1 MPRQQPDQPPAANER
16 ADWPEEEDLV
26 EQTFGPD
33 PLAVRHT
40 DHYLQEY
47 VTSLAEKWDE
57 IVDWELRAT
66 SEGDFFIDLLR
77 RHGAQRV
84 LDVATGT
91 GFHSCRLLAA
101 GFDVTSVDGSP
112 AMLAKAGQ
120 NAQARGLSL
129 KPLRADWRHLSSQ
142 VPGGFDAIICLGN
155 SFTHLFTDAERRQ
168 ALAEYHRLLKPGG
181 ILVLDQRNY
190 DLILD
195 QGYQSRHIYYYCG
208 RDIVVRPE
216 YMDEGLARFCY
227 VFPDQTTF
235 YLNMCPLRI
244 DYLLSLISQG
254 GFGAIQS
261 YGDFQDPFS
270 REQTEFLVHVATKP
284 NGQEAGA

>member
-1 MPRQQPDQPPAANER
+1 METS
-16 ADWPEEEDLV
+16 V
-26 EQTFGPD
+26 EQSFGPD

-47 VTSLAEKWDE
+47 VQSLAEKWDE
-57 IVDWELRAT
+57 IVDWDLRAA

-77 RHGAQRV
+77 DRGVRRV

-101 GFDVTSVDGSP
+101 GFDVTSADGSP
-112 AMLAKAGQ
+112 AMLARAGQ
-120 NAQARGLSL
+120 NARARGLDF
-129 KPLRADWRHLSSQ
+129 KPVRADWRRLSQQ
-142 VPGGFDAIICLGN
+142 VDGQFDAITCLGN
-155 SFTHLFTDAERRQ
+155 SFTHLFTDPERRQ
-168 ALAEYHRLLKPGG
+168 ALAEYYRVLKPGG

-195 QGYQSRHIYYYCG
+195 QGYQSKHIYYYCG
-208 RDIVVRPE
+208 RDVVVKPE
-216 YMDEGLARFCY
+216 YMDEGLARFEY

-244 DYLLSLISQG
+244 DYLLALIEEG
-254 GFGAIQS
+254 GFKPIQTF
-261 YGDFQDPFS
+261 GDFHDPFS

-284 NGQEAGA
+284 GGQGAGA

>member
-1 MPRQQPDQPPAANER
+1 
-16 ADWPEEEDLV
+16 V
-26 EQTFGPD
+26 EQSFGPD

-47 VTSLAEKWDE
+47 VASLAEKWDE
-57 IVDWELRAT
+57 IVDWDLRAA

-77 RHGAQRV
+77 RHGARRV

-91 GFHSCRLLAA
+91 GFHSCRLLEA

-112 AMLAKAGQ
+112 AMLDRAGR
-120 NAQARGLSL
+120 NATARGLVL
-129 KPLRADWRHLSSQ
+129 KPARADWRRLSQQ
-142 VPGGFDAIICLGN
+142 VEGAFDAIICLGN
-155 SFTHLFTDAERRQ
+155 SFTHLFTDQDRRQ
-168 ALAEYHRLLKPGG
+168 SLAEYHRMLKPGG

-195 QGYQSRHIYYYCG
+195 RGYQSRHIFYYCG
-208 RDIVVRPE
+208 RDVIVKPE

-227 VFPDQTTF
+227 IFPDQTTF

-244 DYLLSLISQG
+244 DYLRGLISQG
-254 GFGAIQS
+254 GFKSIRT
-261 YGDFQDPFS
+261 YGDFQDPYQ
-270 REQTEFLVHVATKP
+270 REQAEFLVHVAAKP
-284 NGQEAGA
+284 NGSSAA

>member
-1 MPRQQPDQPPAANER
+1 M
-16 ADWPEEEDLV
+16 
-26 EQTFGPD
+26 EQSFGPD

-47 VTSLAEKWDE
+47 VASLAEKWDE
-57 IVDWELRAT
+57 IVDWDLRAA

-77 RHGAQRV
+77 RHGARRV

-112 AMLAKAGQ
+112 AMLAKAER
-120 NAQARGLSL
+120 NALARGLNFQ
-129 KPLRADWRHLSSQ
+129 PVRADWRRLSQQ
-142 VPGGFDAIICLGN
+142 VQGPFDAIICLGN
-155 SFTHLFTDAERRQ
+155 SFTHLFTDLERRQ
-168 ALAEYHRLLKPGG
+168 ALAEYHRVLKPGG

-195 QGYQSRHIYYYCG
+195 RGYHSQHIYYYCG
-208 RDIVVRPE
+208 RDIEVRPE

-244 DYLLSLISQG
+244 DYLLGLISQG
-254 GFGAIQS
+254 GFQPIQT
-261 YGDFQDPFS
+261 YGDFHDPFS

-284 NGQEAGA
+284 NGVNAGAEAIKRGRG